1 MNVWLQLEVD
11 RAPAGL
17 GIWAALAERPGGLWG
32 ALEGETLLIENR
44 RVGDIW
50 HELNDETLIIRPRR
64 NLWQALA
71 QIPLAARHGMGIWA
85 LVGDET
91 LAVVP
96 PEASLWSAAA
106 QVGDVSL
113 RKPARRLGWA
123 LKALQTAAGEDY
135 FVLKNTRS
143 GAYLRLTARQ
153 VFLWNLMDGAHSLR
167 DLAVAYYAE
176 FRALAPEGLLEF
188 LGQLEANGFLI
199 AARGDIYQQT
209 ARSLGQGR
217 ARRMWQKLVR
227 AFTQTTFSIHNIDG
241 LLAQFYAGGIFLLYT
256 RVAQVLMALVTLAG
270 LGAFGYHAL
279 NGNFSLLRGA
289 NGELTPGL
297 IGLYLAQFCAI
308 LLHEA
313 AHAFTVKHYG
323 RQVRRA
329 GFMFYLGMP
338 AFFVDTG
345 DIWMEPR
352 KPRMLVSWA
361 GPYAGLSLGG
371 LSSLLIF
378 LVPSPAWSGWLF
390 QFAFSCILLSFV
402 NLNPLLR
409 WDGYYILMDWL
420 EMPML
425 RDRAFGFIR
434 RGLWKKLF
442 GGESFSQDDKI
453 YTIFGFLSLAWTVIA
468 IGASLWAG
476 IRFIGNL

>member
-11 RAPAGL
+11 YAPAGL

-44 RVGDIW
+44 HAGDVW

-71 QIPLAARHGMGIWA
+71 QISLAARPGMGIWA

-91 LAVVP
+91 LAVSP
-96 PEASLWSAAA
+96 PEASLWSAAM
-106 QVGDVSL
+106 QSGDISL

-123 LKALQTAAGEDY
+123 LKALQTAAGENY

-143 GAYLRLTARQ
+143 GAYLRLTDEQ

-167 DLAVAYYAE
+167 DLAVAYYVE
-176 FRALAPEGLLEF
+176 YRALAPEGLLEF
-188 LGQLEANGFLI
+188 LGKLEANGFLV
-199 AARGDIYQQT
+199 ATRGDIYQQT
-209 ARSLGQGR
+209 ARSLGQAR
-217 ARRMWQKLVR
+217 ARQTWQKLVR

-241 LLAQFYAGGIFLLYT
+241 LLARFYAGGIFLLYT

-270 LGAFGYHAL
+270 LGAFGYHAVR
-279 NGNFSLLRGA
+279 GNFSLLRGA
-289 NGELTPGL
+289 NGELTLGL

-313 AHAFTVKHYG
+313 AHAFTVRHYG

-329 GFMFYLGMP
+329 GFMLYFGMP
-338 AFFVDTG
+338 AFFVDTS

-361 GPYAGLSLGG
+361 GPYVGLFLGG

-378 LVPSPAWSGWLF
+378 LVPSLAWSGWLF
-390 QFAFSCILLSFV
+390 QFAFSCLLLSFV

-453 YTIFGFLSLAWTVIA
+453 YTIFGFLSLLWTV
-468 IGASLWAG
+468 
-476 IRFIGNL
+476 